1 MSVSLS
7 SGSAPKEES
16 VLPREKHCARV
27 WTWAKVRV
35 LPEEEKNMSW
45 KRVVRMLVVLPVVFG
60 ALGSAVAQMPNPYG
74 AAISV
79 ENAKKAAAPALAEA
93 AKNHWTV
100 AVAIAGPGGT
110 LIYFEKMDNT
120 QLGSAEV
127 AIDKARTAARFKR
140 PTKAFQDTLAGGGDG
155 LRILGLKDVVPIEG
169 GIPLV
174 MDGKI
179 VGAIGVSGATS
190 AQDAQ
195 CAKAGAE
202 TVK

>member
-1 MSVSLS
+1 
-7 SGSAPKEES
+7 
-16 VLPREKHCARV
+16 
-27 WTWAKVRV
+27 
-35 LPEEEKNMSW
+35 MSW
-45 KRVVRMLVVLPVVFG
+45 KNVMKMLVFLAVVFG

-74 AAISV
+74 LPITL

-93 AKNHWTV
+93 AKNNWRV
-100 AVAIAGPGGT
+100 AVAIVDPSGN
-110 LIYFEKMDNT
+110 LIYYEKMDNT
-120 QLGSAEV
+120 QLGSANV
-127 AIDKARTAARFKR
+127 AIDKARSATLFKR
-140 PTKAFQDTLAGGGDG
+140 PTKALQDTLAAGGEGW
-155 LRILGLKDVVPIEG
+155 RILRVQGAVPVEG

-195 CAKAGAE
+195 CAKAGAD